1 VLATVLTHAELN
13 AHNTFDAPHT
23 VEPRS
28 VALTASGSEFT
39 VRIAPASVMKLE
51 IELV

>member
-1 VLATVLTHAELN
+1 VLTHPDLH

-28 VALTASGSEFT
+28 EALTASGSEFT
-39 VRIAPASVMKLE
+39 VRLEPASVTKLE